1 MLRFS
6 LAAAAVLLCT
16 ASFADDHAPDGVHDE
31 MPRMEMD
38 NSATAAGGATV
49 TVGDLQIAGAFS
61 RATLPNA
68 PVAGAYFIVT
78 NSGTADD
85 RLIAVSTPVAG
96 TAEIHQMQMEGDVM
110 KMKAL
115 PDGLVIPAG
124 GSVTLKPGG
133 YHLMFMELKAPLV
146 EGQSIPVTLT
156 FEKAGKVEIEV
167 LVDSPAAKGPMMD
180 HSMHSDIVAPSPED
194 FA

>member
-6 LAAAAVLLCT
+6 LAAAAVMLCT
-16 ASFADDHAPDGVHDE
+16 ASLAHDHPPGGDHGE

-38 NSATAAGGATV
+38 HSAAAAGGPAV
-49 TVGDLQIAGAFS
+49 TAGDLEIAGAFS
-61 RATLPNA
+61 RATRPNA
-68 PVAGAYFIVT
+68 PVGGAYFTIT
-78 NSGTADD
+78 NTGAADD
-85 RLIAVSTPVAG
+85 RLLAVSTPVAG

-110 KMKAL
+110 KMNEV
-115 PDGLVIPAG
+115 PESLVIPAG
-124 GSVTLKPGG
+124 GKVTLKPGG
-133 YHLMFMELKAPLV
+133 FHVMLMELKAPLV

-167 LVDSPAAKGPMMD
+167 PVGSPAAKEPMMD
-180 HSMHSDIVAPSPED
+180 HSKHSDIVAPSLED

>member
-1 MLRFS
+1 
-6 LAAAAVLLCT
+6 
-16 ASFADDHAPDGVHDE
+16 
-31 MPRMEMD
+31 
-38 NSATAAGGATV
+38 
-49 TVGDLQIAGAFS
+49 
-61 RATLPNA
+61 
-68 PVAGAYFIVT
+68 VAGAYFIVT

-96 TAEIHQMQMEGDVM
+96 TAEIQQMQMEGDVM

-167 LVDSPAAKGPMMD
+167 LVGSPAAKGPMMD